1 MIKKTKTCNKILG
14 GIGIAVVIA
23 LLVAIP
29 AVGRNLK
36 HNNNTET
43 YLKEVRDA
51 ISNVYKE
58 NPYMEVS
65 VNDNADKVRMVYNSN
80 KECYLESMDSSY
92 LYLNNNKAIDLSNYV
107 VSYDLDCLAEL
118 LKGIELVENG
128 DAEIDCSVIKG
139 IKQYTIKMN
148 SVDDIKKV
156 YNDGGD
162 KYTSDMISDRLG
174 SFKGTDNTSMTMEIS
189 VGESGKLGAEIVA
202 STGTKE
208 HTVWS
213 FDGYLKFKDWEVD
226 SKAYTMDNLKD
237 NEKEEVVNKVLVS
250 IDTQIQ
256 EYTAS
261 NNKSDID
268 LLKGVELADLESQSS
283 EEETTANSQ
292 ENSSEIAESSTA
304 GETVDTANVASNTVE
319 SVVDN
324 SNNTS
329 ENVVD
334 TSNDTVVDN
343 SNATENVA
351 DDSGSGDTVD
361 VADNSDWNTKIE
373 TDDKGFK
380 SDMCG
385 GVGGDYIV
393 HEGDQARHDVG
404 DSVTVKDLY
413 DQAIMDGYSDEEARE
428 ILRGKGYNI

>member
-23 LLVAIP
+23 LLIAIP
-29 AVGRNLK
+29 AAGRNLK
-36 HNNNTET
+36 HNNNTEA
-43 YLKEVRDA
+43 YIKEVRDA

-92 LYLNNNKAIDLSNYV
+92 LYLNNNKAIDLSNYT

-156 YNDGGD
+156 YTDGGD

-174 SFKGTDNTSMTMEIS
+174 SFKDTDNTSMTMEIS

-202 STGTKE
+202 STGTEE

-283 EEETTANSQ
+283 EELTTANTL
-292 ENSSEIAESSTA
+292 ENSSEPA
-304 GETVDTANVASNTVE
+304 GETVDTTNVASNTVE
-319 SVVDN
+319 SEQGNQNVDT

-334 TSNDTVVDN
+334 TSNDTIVDN
-343 SNATENVA
+343 SNATENIA
-351 DDSGSGDTVD
+351 DDGGSGDTVD

-380 SDMCG
+380 SAANDSG
-385 GVGGDYIV
+385 HYVV

-404 DSVTVKDLY
+404 DSTSVRDYYNVL
-413 DQAIMDGYSDEEARE
+413 IEMGYTEEEALAQLRE
-428 ILRGKGYNI
+428 EGYNV